1 MRSVMKHEILGAKEG
16 ESLMTP
22 FIKKFMETQM
32 YSNYKQEISEG
43 NTPEIEG
50 VDWVQWAHCFVFLFI
65 KIEFSK
71 IMKNAW
77 YPQIVW

>member
-1 MRSVMKHEILGAKEG
+1 MYRKMRSVMKHEILGAKEG

-50 VDWVQWAHCFVFLFI
+50 VD
-65 KIEFSK
+65 
-71 IMKNAW
+71 
-77 YPQIVW
+77 